1 MAQHPLK
8 DILLPTGVTS
18 SPGVDVSTDKC
29 AFIATIT
36 KQFRNLRTICKPFL
50 KTKLLESYFPRLKAI
65 ILVHKQMTLYIGISL
80 KVEDLWHFSGRGT
93 EEPTPSPHRTRCHFL
108 LSWVISSFP
117 GPFPH
122 IQGISSFSGPIS
134 PYPGPFHHFLTMM
147 NVLGKL

>member
-108 LSWVISSFP
+108 LSLAISSYPGSFP
-117 GPFPH
+117 HFLGHFLISRAFPHFLGQFPH
-122 IQGISSFSGPIS
+122 IQGHFIIS
-134 PYPGPFHHFLTMM
+134 
-147 NVLGKL
+147 